1 MAMTCGDM
9 LGQMERT
16 EHARTHAALMSERER
31 VQCCEAEVEVM
42 RKQLEREK
50 STFEKAYEFMFLY

>member
-1 MAMTCGDM
+1 M
-9 LGQMERT
+9 LGQVERT